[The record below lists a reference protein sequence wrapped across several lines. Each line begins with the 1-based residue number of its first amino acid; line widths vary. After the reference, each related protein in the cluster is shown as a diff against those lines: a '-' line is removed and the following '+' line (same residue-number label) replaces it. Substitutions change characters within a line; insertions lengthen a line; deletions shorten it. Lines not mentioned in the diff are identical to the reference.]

1 MEHKNE
7 LSSGVGTRADN
18 VIINHAIITTGKNA
32 EIYAPF
38 GQANLTAVNGDLDGE
53 NNKVLARAFSNI
65 GSFLSGGDTYSNNY
79 YKTDIQVIIDHT
91 NIIASDVNLKAL
103 EGYLDLHTKT
113 VPDSLSAFCFG
124 LGTYAD
130 TRLEFTNRVY
140 ILNGANIRAYQNFS
154 AVASGE
160 SSDYGHQSSILT
172 ETDNEGGSL
181 GWTNGY
187 ASLKG
192 GQQNQ
197 FILENSII
205 FARKAAINTSDFV
218 KGDKFKQGN
227 GGSRRKENQF
237 DENASTEGN
246 EWVEKSHELQLQEC
260 ITDSNR
266 KQKEYDAEMARY
278 RKELRPAWS

>member
-1 MEHKNE
+1 M
-7 LSSGVGTRADN
+7 
-18 VIINHAIITTGKNA
+18 
-32 EIYAPF
+32 
-38 GQANLTAVNGDLDGE
+38 
-53 NNKVLARAFSNI
+53 
-65 GSFLSGGDTYSNNY
+65 
-79 YKTDIQVIIDHT
+79 
-91 NIIASDVNLKAL
+91 NLKAL

-227 GGSRRKENQF
+227 GGKRRKENQF
-237 DENASTEGN
+237 DENASTEGK

-266 KQKEYDAEMARY
+266 KQKEYDAEMDG
-278 RKELRPAWS
+278 KVS